1 MRLKGKYEEQQRGF
15 DGEINELEQQVTKV
29 CN

>member
-1 MRLKGKYEEQQRGF
+1 MRLKEKYEEQQRGF
-15 DGEINELEQQVTKV
+15 DGEINELEAKVSKV